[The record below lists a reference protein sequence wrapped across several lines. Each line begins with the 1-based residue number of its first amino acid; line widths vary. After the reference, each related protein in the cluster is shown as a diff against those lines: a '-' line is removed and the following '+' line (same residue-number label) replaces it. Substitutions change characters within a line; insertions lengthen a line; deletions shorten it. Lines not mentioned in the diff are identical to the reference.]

1 LINIKLNIIV
11 HFDVLETI
19 GSFACFTVTC
29 LMLYTEQWSDLESGS
44 IDAVFP
50 YSYNFEHLTE
60 FNINNISFP
69 IILLFVKCI
78 LWKERILYLDFPFS
92 LSHFVFRQLKRVDIF
107 HKTY

>member
-1 LINIKLNIIV
+1 
-11 HFDVLETI
+11 
-19 GSFACFTVTC
+19 
-29 LMLYTEQWSDLESGS
+29 MLYTEQWSDLESGS